1 MRMMRIYWCSSLSLI
16 AVMLAGCGSA
26 YDATVQGVAKL
37 NQAPL
42 QSGTVTFIPQQSG
55 PSGYGEIESDG
66 SYSIMTG
73 REKGLP
79 AGTYVV
85 TVAANEP
92 STPDKNPSAPPTPG
106 KPITP
111 AWYRDATQ
119 SPLKFTVSPGKN
131 TIDLEMTS
139 QQPPGWKPRQK

>member
-1 MRMMRIYWCSSLSLI
+1 MAAAALI
-16 AVMLAGCGSA
+16 GCGSA
-26 YDATVQGVAKL
+26 YDATVQGVARF

-42 QSGTVTFIPQQSG
+42 QSGTVAFIPQQSG
-55 PSGYGEIESDG
+55 PSGYGMIGSDG

-79 AGTYVV
+79 AGAYIV

-92 STPDKNPSAPPTPG
+92 SIPDKNPSAPPKPG

-111 AWYRDATQ
+111 AWYRDAAQ
-119 SPLKFTVSPGKN
+119 SPLKFTVSQGKN
-131 TIDLEMTS
+131 TIDLEMSS
-139 QQPPGWKPRQK
+139 QQPPGWKHVRN